1 MGVPPEWGYPQIPH
15 LRGYPRMGY
24 PKWGQNPIV
33 YFEPQTGVNVD
44 LAHIPLQKGGQIGAQ
59 IPLFWTPF

>member
-33 YFEPQTGVNVD
+33 YLVPQTGVNVIW
-44 LAHIPLQKGGQIGAQ
+44 AHIPLQKGVQNRAPR
-59 IPLFWTPF
+59 PLK

>member
-44 LAHIPLQKGGQIGAQ
+44 LAHIPLQKGVPNRAPR
-59 IPLFWTPF
+59 PLK